1 MGGATMHFKTSFD
14 FESHSMMK
22 VMAQTALFAMWCQ
35 HAPEWFIQQLH
46 RTLNEIMNNSSE
58 QSFLKKKL
66 YLSLQLAKIGELG
79 WFGQVIK
86 KTDNF

>member
-1 MGGATMHFKTSFD
+1 MGGATMHFKMSFD
-14 FESHSMMK
+14 FESHSMTK
-22 VMAQTALFAMWCQ
+22 VMAQTALFAMGCQ

-58 QSFLKKKL
+58 QNL

>member
-58 QSFLKKKL
+58 QNL